1 MTTEKTPAST
11 SSDYDKMCP
20 YWDMI
25 SAIMNGSA
33 GMRDAGQSYLPKFPN
48 ETIDD
53 YNDRLKKAKFTN
65 IFGDIVETL
74 SSKPFE
80 HEIEV
85 EGASSQVD
93 DLFEDINGQG
103 DHIHVFASNMFNAGV
118 SDAITWFMVDYTKDV
133 PAGATVAQERA
144 LGARPYW
151 VHIPAKNLVAV
162 YSERIGGRD
171 EIVHA
176 RILENSVERDGW
188 GEKENERVRV
198 LSREVTYSD
207 QGEALSASSPMWELF
222 EKTEGEN
229 GKKEWISIG
238 GGPMTIGRI
247 PLVPFITGKRKGS
260 SWVIR
265 PALEAAAHLQIK
277 HYQYESGLDY
287 AADNTCF
294 PMLAGNGVTP
304 ELGEDG
310 TPKQAP
316 VGPKAVLYAPMGPDG
331 DHGEWSFIEP
341 GAQSLSFVSDH
352 MVKTTEAQIRELGR
366 QPLTAQS
373 GNITTITAA
382 FAGDKAH
389 TVIEAWALN
398 FKDALENG
406 LRLTAEWLNLSEEP
420 EVQINTDFSLA
431 LKEDAGTDAIEKARE
446 RGDISQ
452 ETYWLE
458 MKRRGHLSPN
468 FDPEAERTR
477 LNAEMPGDADDD
489 EDDALNVA

>member
-1 MTTEKTPAST
+1 MKTEKTPAST
-11 SSDYDKMCP
+11 SSDYEAMSQ

-25 SAIMNGSA
+25 AAIMGGSSA
-33 GMRDAGQSYLPKFPN
+33 MREAGQAYLPKFPN
-48 ETIDD
+48 ESKED
-53 YNDRLKKAKFTN
+53 YQDRLKKAKFTN

-80 HEIEV
+80 NEIEI
-85 EGASSQVD
+85 ESASSTIE
-93 DLFEDINGQG
+93 DLLENIDGQG
-103 DHIHVFASNMFNAGV
+103 NHIHVFASNLFNAGV
-118 SDAITWFMVDYTKDV
+118 ADAITWFMVDYTKGV
-133 PAGATVAQERA
+133 PAGATLAQERA

-151 VHIPAKNLVAV
+151 VHIPARNLVAV
-162 YSERIGGRD
+162 YSKSIGGRD

-176 RILENSVERDGW
+176 RILENSVEREGW
-188 GEKENERVRV
+188 GEVTHERVRV
-198 LSREVTYSD
+198 LDRAVTYND
-207 QGEALSASSPMWELF
+207 QGEALSAAQPTWELF
-222 EKTEGEN
+222 EKQEDKGEN
-229 GKKEWISIG
+229 KWVLIG
-238 GGPMTIGRI
+238 GGEMTIDRI
-247 PLVPFITGKRKGS
+247 PLVPFITGKRKGA
-260 SWVIR
+260 SWVVR
-265 PALEAAAHLQIK
+265 PPLEAAAHLQIK

-304 ELGEDG
+304 DMGEDG
-310 TPKQAP
+310 NVKPVP
-316 VGPKAVLYAPMGPDG
+316 VGPKGVLYAPPGVDG
-331 DHGEWSFIEP
+331 EHGEWKFIEP
-341 GAQSLSFVSDH
+341 GAQSLTFVSDH
-352 MVKTTEAQIRELGR
+352 MVKATEMQIRELGR

-406 LRLTAEWLNLSEEP
+406 LKLTAEWLKLAEEP

-468 FDPEAERTR
+468 FDSDKERQR
-477 LNAEMPGDADDD
+477 LINEMPGDGN
-489 EDDALNVA
+489 EEEEEALSVG